1 MPLVISKL
9 ALQTVSP
16 LVIADRLGVGYPRG
30 VGEKQSGSSRASHP
44 PRGPGFSR
52 LQSGYPPQPQT
63 RTSPPRR
70 SGQLKHGREAKAPRP
85 PALRYHEPT

>member
-16 LVIADRLGVGYPRG
+16 LVIAACLGVGYPKG

-44 PRGPGFSR
+44 PRGLGFSR
-52 LQSGYPPQPQT
+52 LQSGYPPTAADENEPAPPERSTQT
-63 RTSPPRR
+63 RAR
-70 SGQLKHGREAKAPRP
+70 SQSSAP
-85 PALRYHEPT
+85 ACLEVS